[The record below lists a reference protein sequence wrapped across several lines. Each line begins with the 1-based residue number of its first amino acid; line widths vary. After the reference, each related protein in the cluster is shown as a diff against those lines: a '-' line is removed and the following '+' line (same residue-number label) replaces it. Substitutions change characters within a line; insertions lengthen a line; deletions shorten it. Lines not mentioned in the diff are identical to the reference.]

1 MKNIFLLSLL
11 LLVNC
16 TIARAHAFYFAFS
29 EISFDEIGQRI
40 EATLIVTAHDLD
52 LTFESE
58 KCRIKSEGLN
68 KEDCIKQVE
77 AYLNGHFLMEK
88 GDYRTRFKIEGYEIK
103 REGTIEFYLSSEWK
117 PSFENILFTFNLLM
131 KQFPEQQNKALI
143 IWRNQKKTLEFLPN
157 KTQHLILFE

>member
-16 TIARAHAFYFAFS
+16 TIAKAHAFYFTFS

-40 EATLIVTAHDLD
+40 EATLIATAHDLD

-58 KCRIKSEGLN
+58 KCRIRSEELN
-68 KEDCIKQVE
+68 RKDCIEQVE
-77 AYLNGHFLMEK
+77 AYLNEHFFMEK

-103 REGTIEFYLSSEWK
+103 REGTIEFYLFSEWK
-117 PSFENILFTFNLLM
+117 SSFENILFTFTLLM

-143 IWRNQKKTLEFLPN
+143 LWRNQKKTLEFLPN